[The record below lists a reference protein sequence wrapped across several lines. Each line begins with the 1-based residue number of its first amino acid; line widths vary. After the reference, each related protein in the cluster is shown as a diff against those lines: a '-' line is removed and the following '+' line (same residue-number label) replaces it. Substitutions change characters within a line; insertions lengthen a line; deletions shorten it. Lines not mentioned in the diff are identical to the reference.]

1 MTEIRSVLRP
11 LIGKR
16 VTLNGIVAEIHP
28 RRIKRNVV
36 IKDVKLMDGRHV
48 AGHLWIKLAKIT
60 PEMILGR
67 IVFAGTV
74 VKYQKLNR
82 NGFYSE
88 NYGIEGVRAKKK

>member
-11 LIGKR
+11 FVGKR
-16 VTLNGIVAEIHP
+16 VTLNGIVSEIHP

-36 IKDVKLMDGRHV
+36 VKDVKLMDGRHV
-48 AGHLWIKLAKIT
+48 AGHLWVKLTKIT

-67 IVFAGTV
+67 IVFSGIV
-74 VKYQKLNR
+74 VKYKKLNR

-88 NYGIEGVRAKKK
+88 NYGIEAVKARKK